1 MDESACARAYRAAG
15 EPGAARD
22 ARRRWRRPRRRP
34 VVGEGGGEHGGGGDA
49 GHGAAAV
56 AVAVAE
62 VAREIGRGEAASSRP
77 LEVDRLRTGLV
88 GLSRVGLIPLG
99 SAHYSGAA
107 RPITR

>member
-1 MDESACARAYRAAG
+1 M
-15 EPGAARD
+15 
-22 ARRRWRRPRRRP
+22 
-34 VVGEGGGEHGGGGDA
+34 VGEGGGEHGGGGDA

-62 VAREIGRGEAASSRP
+62 VAREIGREAASSRP